1 MSNSDLIF
9 AFSGAV
15 NCRKEKNIRLE
26 YEKQYQQQMQI
37 GNNVKTNM

>member
-1 MSNSDLIF
+1 MSNSDLILHLVEQLI
-9 AFSGAV
+9 AE
-15 NCRKEKNIRLE
+15 KEKNIRLE